1 MSTHRSRRRV
11 FGHSRAFTLI
21 ELLVVI
27 AIIALLIGI
36 LLPALGQARKTSKM
50 LICQSNI
57 RQFGTASGTYSA
69 DFEDRIFAFTWDK
82 DTQGKTTYSDLDGP
96 YNNAIE
102 AAAAQAVDIFRRRA
116 NREDIPKIN
125 GWIPHIYYTHLVV
138 NDYLAQR
145 LPEKMVV
152 CPEDRDRL
160 NWQDDP
166 RKLFDQGAWEPAQP
180 DPSPTNK
187 RWPYSSSYIPVVA
200 SFDQYQSSSIKSK
213 SGPAVNRRIQQF
225 NKRFN
230 SYSVSVKSRLGD
242 LKISDVAFPSSK
254 VHMYD
259 EMARH
264 VGRFQFY
271 FLDPEAVEP
280 LLMFDGSGRVS
291 RTDDANLGW
300 MPRRPTEAEY
310 LIKYNPDPNDA
321 WLPPP
326 RSGGPED
333 IWPARYNYTR
343 GGLQG
348 IDFSG
353 EPINTG
359 QN

>member
-1 MSTHRSRRRV
+1 MPTQIRRLRN
-11 FGHSRAFTLI
+11 FGFTLI

-36 LLPALGQARKTSKM
+36 LLPALGQARKTSKL

-82 DTQGKTTYSDLDGP
+82 NTVGQTKFSDLDGP
-96 YNNAIE
+96 YGSATE

-160 NWQDDP
+160 NWQEDP
-166 RKLFDQGAWEPAQP
+166 RNLFDNGEWEPAQP
-180 DPSPTNK
+180 DPSPTAK
-187 RWPYSSSYIPVVA
+187 RWPYSSSYIPVIA
-200 SFDQYQSSSIKSK
+200 SFDKYQSSSIKSH
-213 SGPAVNRRIQQF
+213 SGASVTRRIQQF
-225 NKRFN
+225 SRRFN
-230 SYSVSVKSRLGD
+230 SYSIPSKARLGD
-242 LKISDVAFPSSK
+242 LKIADVTFPSSK

-264 VGRFQFY
+264 TGRFQFY
-271 FLDPEAVEP
+271 FLDPEAIEP

-291 RTDDANLGW
+291 RTGDANLGW
-300 MPRRPTEAEY
+300 TPRNPTAADY
-310 LIKYNPDPNDA
+310 LIRYNPNPNDT
-321 WLPPP
+321 WLPSP
-326 RSGGPED
+326 RTGSED
-333 IWPARYNYTR
+333 VWPARYNYTR
-343 GGLQG
+343 GGLGG
-348 IDFSG
+348 IDFAG